1 MAIPILQ
8 VFVADDVNEDK
19 LAPLREAGI
28 TVIKETKLDDAAL
41 ADRMRRV
48 DGVIV
53 RSATKITAELMDKA
67 ECLRVIGRAGVGVDN
82 IDVKAA
88 TQRGIVVMNA
98 PDGNTITTAEHT
110 IALLVSMARNV
121 PQAHAKL
128 QSGVWDKKSFVG
140 VELHGKTLGVIGL
153 GRIGKHVASIA
164 RGFGMQIVA
173 FDPFTSAEH
182 AKELGIET
190 ATLDEVLK
198 RADFLTIHTPVT
210 DETRGIIGKDA
221 FAKMKKGVRVVNC
234 ARGGLVDETALLEAI
249 ENGTVAAAALDVFA
263 TEPLPADSPLLG
275 NPKIITTPHLGASTT
290 EAQEG
295 VALTVAEQMRDYL
308 LDGTLRGAVNAPS
321 MAAAEVE
328 ALQPFIDL
336 AERLG
341 RFQAQILD
349 EGAISNVRL
358 EYTGELAE
366 RDAAPVTRAFLA
378 GLLRDVSARVNV
390 VNALLIAE
398 ERGIAVTTSYT
409 SSPRGAT
416 ADIRTAVTSSEGEQT
431 LAGQV
436 FANGEGRITRIGN
449 FAIEVAVTGMSEPEA
464 IATGSTSQSLLVTKN
479 RDVPGVIGQL
489 GTTLGTSGVNISR
502 FYLGRQEKGG
512 EALAVVEIDSAL
524 SEEVLDQLRK
534 IDAVI
539 LVKQVRL

>member
-19 LAPLREAGI
+19 LAPLRDAGI
-28 TVIKETKLDDAAL
+28 KVTKEPKLDEAAL
-41 ADRMRRV
+41 AERIRRV

-53 RSATKITAELMDKA
+53 RSATKITADLMDKA

-128 QSGVWDKKSFVG
+128 QSGEWDKKSFVG
-140 VELHGKTLGVIGL
+140 VELNGKTLGVIGL
-153 GRIGKHVASIA
+153 GRIGKHVALVA

-173 FDPFTSAEH
+173 FDPFTSTEN

-190 ATLDEVLK
+190 ATLDDVLK

-210 DETRGIIGKDA
+210 DETKGIIGKDA
-221 FAKMKKGVRVVNC
+221 FAKMKKGVRVVNA
-234 ARGGLVDETALLEAI
+234 ARGGLVDENALLEAI
-249 ENGTVAAAALDVFA
+249 ENGTVAAAALDVFS

-308 LDGTLRGAVNAPS
+308 LNGTLRGAVNAPS

-358 EYTGELAE
+358 EFTGQLAE

-398 ERGIAVTTSYT
+398 ERGISVTTSYT
-409 SSPRGAT
+409 SSSRGAN
-416 ADIRTAVTSSEGEQT
+416 ADIRTAVTSSDGEQT
-431 LAGQV
+431 LAGLV
-436 FANGEGRITRIGN
+436 FANGEGRITSIGN
-449 FAIEVAVTGMSEPEA
+449 FSIEAVPSGFM
-464 IATGSTSQSLLVTKN
+464 LVTKN

-489 GTTLGTSGVNISR
+489 GTALGSAGVNISR

-524 SEEVLDQLRK
+524 SEDVLDQLRK